1 MSYSESNLA
10 EFMKLYQPEI
20 GDYLRR
26 TPNIM
31 RSIAKQKKLSKLKK
45 IKIVKNTGQDGDPGQ
60 NCRAALDVMAK
71 ENAVP
76 SSEEPRFQ
84 LSVQNM
90 LKSLEID

>member
-31 RSIAKQKKLSKLKK
+31 RSIAKQKKVNKLKK
-45 IKIVKNTGQDGDPGQ
+45 
-60 NCRAALDVMAK
+60 
-71 ENAVP
+71 
-76 SSEEPRFQ
+76 
-84 LSVQNM
+84 
-90 LKSLEID
+90 